1 MKKIIVCLIFLI
13 SFVNAIQCY
22 NGKTYVDIPETKLSD
37 IGYTKYNITHS
48 NFDCK
53 MAYKRY
59 LKVKEI
65 EPVNVSYITKSE
77 NEKLEEPSKTGFF
90 YLCLIVVIVGV
101 IWLIKNV
108 IKDETQDEWYS
119 VTQKEP
125 IKPTNAV
132 KAEPV
137 KSCDN
142 SSNEYNNLIKLEEER
157 QKKKQAYFDDILGKK
172 YSVKTVEPVNTGDD
186 SFDDYWNN
194 ILGYSSDDDSENL
207 ERIGQE
213 RFKKEPIK
221 SWDDLSKEFSENLRK
236 IEQERLKND
245 YPVKSVQKNN
255 KTYDELLTKQEW
267 YDFRKKVIYDK
278 GGYVCEFCKKKHNL
292 QVHHKLYYKKPDKE
306 KIEPW
311 LYNMDEV
318 LLLCDDCHKS
328 VHKKNK
334 IKVYYLSYADY
345 DKRKVGFYNNFK
357 QTIVM

>member
-1 MKKIIVCLIFLI
+1 MKKVIVCLIFLI
-13 SFVNAIQCY
+13 SFSNAIQCY
-22 NGKTYVDIPETKLSD
+22 NGKTYVDIPESKLSD

-65 EPVNVSYITKSE
+65 EPVNVSYVTKDE
-77 NEKLEEPSKTGFF
+77 KNEIEEEHSKIGF
-90 YLCLIVVIVGV
+90 YLCLLVIIVGV
-101 IWLIKNV
+101 IWLLKNV
-108 IKDETQDEWYS
+108 IKDEPQDEWYS
-119 VTQKEP
+119 VTQKEQ
-125 IKPTNAV
+125 IKPKETVNV
-132 KAEPV
+132 KKEPV
-137 KSCDN
+137 KS
-142 SSNEYNNLIKLEEER
+142 E
-157 QKKKQAYFDDILGKK
+157 
-172 YSVKTVEPVNTGDD
+172 DD

-194 ILGYSSDDDSENL
+194 ILDYISDDDN
-207 ERIGQE
+207 
-213 RFKKEPIK
+213 
-221 SWDDLSKEFSENLRK
+221 ENLR
-236 IEQERLKND
+236 N
-245 YPVKSVQKNN
+245 PAKSVQKFN

-267 YDFRKKVIYDK
+267 YNFRKKVIYDK

-334 IKVYYLSYADY
+334 IKVYYISYADY
-345 DKRKVGFYNNFK
+345 DKRKVDFYNNFK
-357 QTIVM
+357 QTK

>member
-13 SFVNAIQCY
+13 SFANAIQCY
-22 NGKTYVDIPETKLSD
+22 NGKIYVDIPETKLSD

-77 NEKLEEPSKTGFF
+77 SENEKLEEHSKISYF
-90 YLCLIVVIVGV
+90 LPILLLVIIIAV

-108 IKDETQDEWYS
+108 IKDEPQEEFDEF
-119 VTQKEP
+119 VQKGKVKQKE
-125 IKPTNAV
+125 NDSV
-132 KAEPV
+132 KKESTKFWDNLSKYSEKLERTEQF
-137 KSCDN
+137 KSWNDL
-142 SSNEYNNLIKLEEER
+142 SKEYSENLIKLEEER
-157 QKKKQAYFDDILGKK
+157 QKKEKAYFDAILGKK
-172 YSVKTVEPVNTGDD
+172 NPVKTEEQVKSEDD

-194 ILGYSSDDDSENL
+194 ILGLSDDDSENL
-207 ERIGQE
+207 R
-213 RFKKEPIK
+213 
-221 SWDDLSKEFSENLRK
+221 N
-236 IEQERLKND
+236 
-245 YPVKSVQKNN
+245 PVKPIQKFN
-255 KTYDELLTKQEW
+255 KTYDELLTYQEW
-267 YDFRKKVIYDK
+267 YNFRNKVINDR
-278 GGYVCEFCKKKHNL
+278 GYVCEFCKKKHNL

-318 LLLCDDCHKS
+318 LLLCEDCHKS

-334 IKVYYLSYADY
+334 IKVYYISYTDY
-345 DKRKVGFYNNFK
+345 NKRKDVLQQFQTNNHNVNK
-357 QTIVM
+357 NLHRI

>member
-13 SFVNAIQCY
+13 SFSNAIQCY
-22 NGKTYVDIPETKLSD
+22 NGKTYVDIPESKLSEL
-37 IGYTKYNITHS
+37 GYTKYNITHS
-48 NFDCK
+48 SFDCK
-53 MAYKRY
+53 IAYKRY
-59 LKVKEI
+59 LKIKEI
-65 EPVNVSYITKSE
+65 EPVNVSHVIKSE
-77 NEKLEEPSKTGFF
+77 KVELEKPSKIGF
-90 YLCLIVVIVGV
+90 LLPICLLVIIICI
-101 IWLIKNV
+101 IWIIKNAV
-108 IKDETQDEWYS
+108 QKEPQDGLYS
-119 VTQKEP
+119 VVQKEP
-125 IKPTNAV
+125 IKPKNVV
-132 KAEPV
+132 KTEPS
-137 KSCDN
+137 KFWND
-142 SSNEYNNLIKLEEER
+142 LIK
-157 QKKKQAYFDDILGKK
+157 Y
-172 YSVKTVEPVNTGDD
+172 
-186 SFDDYWNN
+186 
-194 ILGYSSDDDSENL
+194 SENL

-245 YPVKSVQKNN
+245 YPVKLAQKID

-334 IKVYYLSYADY
+334 IKVYYISYADY

-357 QTIVM
+357 QTNYNVNKNLHKFV